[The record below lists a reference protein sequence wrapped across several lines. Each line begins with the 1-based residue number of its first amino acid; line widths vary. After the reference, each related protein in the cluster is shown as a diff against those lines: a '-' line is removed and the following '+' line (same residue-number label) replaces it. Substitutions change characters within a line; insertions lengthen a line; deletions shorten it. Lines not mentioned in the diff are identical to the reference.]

1 MIKIAIWMAAAAAC
15 APATLRQEIGRIAAT
30 ASGTVGAAIVLLET
44 GERVEF
50 NAARPFP
57 MQSVYK
63 LPIAMAVLD
72 QVERK
77 TITLTEKVTLTAR
90 DMAGVRFHSPLR
102 DRYPEGGVDV
112 SVRDLIRAAI
122 VDSDGVASD
131 VLYKLAGGGPRVT
144 AYLRGIGIRDMAVVA
159 TEREMSNDEQVQ
171 YRNYA
176 TPCAAVELLRALDG
190 GRGVSPAAR
199 ELLLKDLTDS
209 VPGPKRIK
217 GQLPPA
223 TAVAHKTG
231 TDGTRNGLTRATND
245 IGIITLPDGRRLA
258 LAVFVKDS
266 TADETT
272 RERTIATAARLAFDA
287 WTAR

>member
-1 MIKIAIWMAAAAAC
+1 MLSTAVLVL
-15 APATLRQEIGRIAAT
+15 TLTERFADVAKTSGGRLGVCVKDA
-30 ASGTVGAAIVLLET
+30 GG
-44 GERVEF
+44 GRVEQL
-50 NAARPFP
+50 NGSERFP

-102 DRYPEGGVDV
+102 DRYPEGGVDL

-131 VLYKLAGGGPRVT
+131 VLYKLTGGGPRVT

-176 TPCAAVELLRALDG
+176 TPCAAVDLLRALDG

-245 IGIITLPDGRRLA
+245 IGIITLPDGRRFA
-258 LAVFVKDS
+258 IAVFVKDS